1 MEEVRIRNPKIDNH
15 IGEVVKEND
24 NLDNLYLFD
33 EKQIYIQVLVPEE
46 QFSCVGRSNAECVHV
61 IIREWNAQT
70 WQIGKL
76 YEVKVDKNLSASKF

>member
-33 EKQIYIQVLVPEE
+33 EK
-46 QFSCVGRSNAECVHV
+46 
-61 IIREWNAQT
+61 
-70 WQIGKL
+70 
-76 YEVKVDKNLSASKF
+76 